1 MQKCQKI
8 FILLFEV
15 LTYPI
20 HARSSSEYPIFNSM
34 YIKLLIIL
42 ILSWFQILQH
52 LNKLEAVNL
61 IVPKLTVAY
70 H

>member
-1 MQKCQKI
+1 MSI
-8 FILLFEV
+8 VDFIAVVSFG
-15 LTYPI
+15 LTCFGLGYTF
-20 HARSSSEYPIFNSM
+20 FNSM

-42 ILSWFQILQH
+42 ILFQILQH
-52 LNKLEAVNL
+52 LSKLEAVNL

>member
-1 MQKCQKI
+1 QYNKPQQKAGANTSIILGHFQKRLTKI

-20 HARSSSEYPIFNSM
+20 HAGSSSEYPIFNSM

-42 ILSWFQILQH
+42 ILS
-52 LNKLEAVNL
+52 
-61 IVPKLTVAY
+61 
-70 H
+70 